1 MKTLLFGTLA
11 LIGVAA
17 TPVAA
22 MPLDRLTA
30 IDNGM
35 VENVHV
41 VCNEYGR
48 CWRTGPR
55 RVYRQYYQPRAYYGE
70 GYRYGGYDRP
80 RYYGGYGGGYG
91 GYGSGP
97 SIGFSFRGF

>member
-30 IDNGM
+30 IDKGM

-55 RVYRQYYQPRAYYGE
+55 RVYRQYYQPRVYGE

-80 RYYGGYGGGYG
+80 RYYGG
-91 GYGSGP
+91 GP
-97 SIGFSFRGF
+97 SIGFSFGGF

>member
-1 MKTLLFGTLA
+1 MRTLFFCTLA

-17 TPVAA
+17 TPVSA
-22 MPLDRLTA
+22 MPRDSLAT

-35 VENVHV
+35 VENIHM

-55 RVYRQYYQPRAYYGE
+55 RVYRQYYQPRSYYGDD
-70 GYRYGGYDRP
+70 YRYGGYDRP
-80 RYYGGYGGGYG
+80 RYYGGYDRPRYYG
-91 GYGSGP
+91 GGP
-97 SIGFSFRGF
+97 SIGFSFGGF